1 MSKRLPHPRVPR
13 PQVIEEDGRP
23 AFAVLPWKDWES
35 ITDALEDS
43 DDLAAAEAFRA
54 DLATGRVRTVPG
66 EVATALLAG
75 DETPLRVIRRWRGL
89 TQAALAG
96 QAGLKQAYVSEIEN
110 GKKTPSVEALRALAR
125 ALEVDLE
132 LLLPPED

>member
-13 PQVIEEDGRP
+13 PQIIEEDRRP

-43 DDLAAAEAFRA
+43 NDIAAAEAFRA
-54 DLATGRVRTVPG
+54 DLAAGRVRTVPG
-66 EVATALLAG
+66 EVATALLAAE
-75 DETPLRVIRRWRGL
+75 DSPLRVVRKWRGL

-96 QAGLKQAYVSEIEN
+96 GAGLKQAYVSEIET

-125 ALEVDLE
+125 ALELDLA